1 MAFDPDAY
9 LAGSTTAPKA
19 AGGFDPDAYL
29 SGKPTASEGIPGERS
44 VGGFLGNVVK
54 SGGKMLGGIY
64 EAVTHPLDTAT
75 AIADIGAGALQK
87 ALPESVV
94 NFINKFDTNPE
105 AAQRAVKVAEA
116 VGGEYKNRYGS
127 IDAIKNTLYTDPVG
141 AAADLS
147 MLLSG
152 GGSVLTKAGEVG
164 KAAQVARAGE
174 VASKAGAAINPM
186 RAIPLETAGKVVG
199 KATGFVSNALAPKT
213 AAVIEATEGRAPEIV
228 NALRTYES
236 ATPGYAPTAAEA
248 VADLNL
254 TKLPALQREV
264 TPFAASE
271 YYQRAQ
277 QQNAA
282 LVNPL
287 QVAESIPTAKA
298 LRSKETAPMY
308 EAATAAGKTADVESV
323 ARFLD
328 KTLADN
334 PGNPAL
340 QSELNAV
347 RSSLFER
354 VDGKDVLRT
363 DAQQIASTLDGVKAA
378 LAKEDNKFIQGQL
391 TKVKDMLAE
400 SIPGYTEAQKKFAAM
415 SKPINQM
422 EVADFLKGK
431 MTNALRGEEKLSPT
445 AFANALENAPG
456 TIKRATGMPRFENL
470 SDVLNPEQI
479 KVIEGIRTDL
489 AKRAAAEEQAI
500 AGSRGGKAIPA
511 AALPTAP
518 HFLSKVTT
526 LVNTIVNKMQGKID
540 KKIAMELAVELL
552 NPETAATMIEKAARK
567 EAGRKRAGRMAREV
581 GGEVKNLLRS
591 QPVLGAG
598 QVQNALVQ

>member
-9 LAGSTTAPKA
+9 LAGSTAAPKA

-29 SGKPTASEGIPGERS
+29 AGKPAANEGVPSERS
-44 VGGFLGNVVK
+44 LGGFAGNVVK
-54 SGGKMLGGIY
+54 SGGKMLTGIY

-87 ALPESVV
+87 ALPQGVV
-94 NFINKFDTNPE
+94 DFINKFDTNPE

-127 IDAIKNTLYTDPVG
+127 MDAIKNTLYTDPVG

-152 GGSVLTKAGEVG
+152 GGSALTKAGEAG

-186 RAIPLETAGKVVG
+186 RAIPLETAGKVIG
-199 KATGFVSNALAPKT
+199 KTTGFVTNALSPKT
-213 AAVIEATEGRAPEIV
+213 AAVMEATEGRAPEII
-228 NALRTYES
+228 NALRSYES
-236 ATPGYAPTAAEA
+236 ATPGYVPTAAEA
-248 VADLNL
+248 VSDLNL

-264 TPFAASE
+264 TPFAGSE

-298 LRSKETAPMY
+298 LRGKETSPLY
-308 EAATAAGKTADVESV
+308 QEATAAGKTADVKSV
-323 ARFLD
+323 ANFVD
-328 KTLADN
+328 KTLAEN
-334 PGNPAL
+334 PGNAEL
-340 QSELNAV
+340 QTELSKI
-347 RSSLFER
+347 RSGLYER
-354 VDGKDVLRT
+354 VDGKEVLRS
-363 DAQQIASTLDGVKAA
+363 DAQQIASSLDGIKAA

-391 TKVKDMLAE
+391 TQVKDMLAE

-415 SKPINQM
+415 SKPINQA
-422 EVADFLKGK
+422 EIADFLKGK
-431 MTNALRGEEKLSPT
+431 MTNALRGDEKLSPT
-445 AFANALENAPG
+445 GFANALENATG
-456 TIKRATGMPRFENL
+456 TIKKATGMPRFENL

-479 KVIEGIRTDL
+479 KVIESIRSDL

-526 LVNTIVNKMQGKID
+526 LVNTIVNRLQGKID

-552 NPETAATMIEKAARK
+552 NPETAATMIEKASRK
-567 EAGRKRAGRMAREV
+567 QAGLKRGGRMASEA
-581 GGEVKNLLRS
+581 GTEVKNLLRS

>member
-1 MAFDPDAY
+1 MADNPFAQY
-9 LAGSTTAPKA
+9 AAPA
-19 AGGFDPDAYL
+19 APAAASDNPFAQYGP
-29 SGKPTASEGIPGERS
+29 SVSSEGMPGERS

-75 AIADIGAGALQK
+75 AIVDIGAGALQK
-87 ALPESVV
+87 ALPQPVV
-94 NFINKFDTNPE
+94 DFINKFDTDPE
-105 AAQRAVKVAEA
+105 AAKRAVKVAEA
-116 VGGEYKNRYGS
+116 VGGEYANRYGPVEV
-127 IDAIKNTLYTDPVG
+127 IKNTLYTDPVG
-141 AAADLS
+141 AFADLS
-147 MLLSG
+147 TLLSG
-152 GGSVLTKAGEVG
+152 GGTLLTKAGEAG
-164 KAAQVARAGE
+164 KAGQVARAGQ

-186 RAIPLETAGKVVG
+186 RALPLETAGKVVG
-199 KATGFVSNALAPKT
+199 KTTGFVTNALSPKT
-213 AAVIEATEGRAPEIV
+213 AAVMEATEGRAPEIV
-228 NALRTYES
+228 NALRSYES

-264 TPFAASE
+264 TPFAASD

-277 QQNAA
+277 QQNTA

-298 LRSKETAPMY
+298 FRGKETAPLY
-308 EAATAAGKTADVESV
+308 EESTAAGKTADIKSV
-323 ARFLD
+323 AAFLD
-328 KTLADN
+328 DTLAKN
-334 PGNPAL
+334 PGNAEL
-340 QSELNAV
+340 QTELSKI
-347 RSSLFER
+347 RSGLTER
-354 VDGKDVLRT
+354 IDGKEVLRT
-363 DAQQIASTLDGVKAA
+363 NAQQIASSLDGIKAA

-391 TKVKDMLAE
+391 TKVKDMLVDA
-400 SIPGYTEAQKKFAAM
+400 IPGYTEAQKKFASM
-415 SKPINQM
+415 SKPINQT
-422 EVADFLKGK
+422 EIADFLKSK

-445 AFANALENAPG
+445 AFANALENATG
-456 TIKRATGMPRFENL
+456 TIKKATGMPRFENL

-526 LVNTIVNKMQGKID
+526 LVNTIVNKLQGKID

-552 NPETAATMIEKAARK
+552 NPKTAATMIEKAARK
-567 EAGRKRAGRMAREV
+567 EAGRKRAGRMAREA
-581 GGEVKNLLRS
+581 GAEVKNLLRS

>member
-1 MAFDPDAY
+1 MADNPFAQY
-9 LAGSTTAPKA
+9 AAPA
-19 AGGFDPDAYL
+19 APAA
-29 SGKPTASEGIPGERS
+29 ASDNPFAQFAPSNEGMPGERT

-87 ALPESVV
+87 ALPQPVV
-94 NFINKFDTNPE
+94 DFINKFDTDPE
-105 AAQRAVKVAEA
+105 AAKRAVKVAEA
-116 VGGEYKNRYGS
+116 VGGEYVKRYGS
-127 IDAIKNTLYTDPVG
+127 PEAIKNTLYTDPVG
-141 AAADLS
+141 AVADLS
-147 MLLSG
+147 MLLTGAG
-152 GGSVLTKAGEVG
+152 GALTKAGEAG
-164 KAAQVARAGE
+164 KAGQIARAGE
-174 VASKAGAAINPM
+174 VISKGGAAINPM
-186 RAIPLETAGKVVG
+186 RALPLETAGKVVG
-199 KATGFVSNALAPKT
+199 KTTGFVTNALSPKT
-213 AAVIEATEGRAPEIV
+213 AAVMEATEGRAPEIV
-228 NALRTYES
+228 NALRSYES
-236 ATPGYAPTAAEA
+236 ATPGYVPTAAEA
-248 VADLNL
+248 VSDLNL

-264 TPFAASE
+264 TPFAASD

-298 LRSKETAPMY
+298 FRSKETAPLY
-308 EAATAAGKTADVESV
+308 EEATAAGKTADIKSV
-323 ARFLD
+323 AAFLD
-328 KTLADN
+328 DTLAKN
-334 PGNPAL
+334 PGNAEL
-340 QSELNAV
+340 QTELSKI
-347 RSSLFER
+347 RSGLTER
-354 VDGKDVLRT
+354 IDGKEVLRA
-363 DAQQIASTLDGVKAA
+363 DAQQIASSLDGIKAA

-391 TKVKDMLAE
+391 TKVKDMLVDA
-400 SIPGYTEAQKKFAAM
+400 IPGYTEAQKKFASM
-415 SKPINQM
+415 SKPINQT
-422 EVADFLKGK
+422 EIADFLKSK

-445 AFANALENAPG
+445 AFANALENATG
-456 TIKRATGMPRFENL
+456 TIKKATGMPRFENL

-526 LVNTIVNKMQGKID
+526 LVNTIVNKLQGKID

-567 EAGRKRAGRMAREV
+567 EAGRKRAGKMAREA
-581 GGEVKNLLRS
+581 GAEVKNLLRS